1 AYKVERGKILV
12 AKGQICKEGI
22 ETLHQ
27 HGLVFRNIGQSDGGS
42 VTDIMDAFYDNPIT
56 RKSGSSSS
64 SLVHVVT
71 QYPFKADIAVDILG
85 EGQQQ
90 GVIQLLTVDIIC
102 VDSTVRILG
111 RAFSKYVH
119 ALIGEGIE
127 PYGILDVKPRC
138 RIRTQG
144 KIAVIAIHRAA
155 GRTVFY
161 RPIWVVQ
168 SPVIDIVTRD
178 GMLEGI
184 IGQFIPAGQEQQV
197 AHHRTSTADGRRFL
211 IRFDVV

>member
-56 RKSGSSSS
+56 RKSGSSSL

-144 KIAVIAIHRAA
+144 KIAVIDRK
-155 GRTVFY
+155 
-161 RPIWVVQ
+161 
-168 SPVIDIVTRD
+168 STR
-178 GMLEGI
+178 LNSSHVKI
-184 IGQFIPAGQEQQV
+184 SYAV
-197 AHHRTSTADGRRFL
+197 SC
-211 IRFDVV
+211 